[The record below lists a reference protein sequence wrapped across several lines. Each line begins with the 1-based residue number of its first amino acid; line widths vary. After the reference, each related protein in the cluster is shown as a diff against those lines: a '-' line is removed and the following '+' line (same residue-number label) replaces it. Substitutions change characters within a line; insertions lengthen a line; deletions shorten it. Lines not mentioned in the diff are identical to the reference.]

1 MQMEGGTFSKKKKN
15 KKKKHGIIMVRE
27 KIVSHLDGEKLSYGS
42 NLISQNLHLL

>member
-1 MQMEGGTFSKKKKN
+1 MHVEGGTFRGGGDE
-15 KKKKHGIIMVRE
+15 KKKHGIIMVRE